1 MVATISVQF
10 TESVVWVNFKQGLY
24 PTDGDSSFIP
34 TGNTVLGFLVAI
46 PFLLIAIGLT
56 SYFSKRKWLKFKV
69 WQWAIAFI
77 GLITYLVL
85 FLTRL
90 MAWGARDT
98 AQHASLYYG
107 YEVVMGLIMGF
118 FILDAYNLLKSEQCE
133 VASEKW
139 MNRLKTAL
147 ARIKEIQ
154 Q

>member
-1 MVATISVQF
+1 M
-10 TESVVWVNFKQGLY
+10 NFKQGLY
-24 PTDGDSSFIP
+24 PSDGDSSFIP

-69 WQWAIAFI
+69 WQW
-77 GLITYLVL
+77 
-85 FLTRL
+85 
-90 MAWGARDT
+90 DT
-98 AQHASLYYG
+98 AQHAPLYYG
-107 YEVVMGLIMGF
+107 YEVVMGLVIGF
-118 FILDAYNLLKSEQCE
+118 FILDAYNLLKSEHRE

-139 MNRLKTAL
+139 TNRLKTAL